1 MNQYYQN
8 ILDFQDQIKF
18 YLDCI
23 FKTYG
28 KELVLRLEEYNLL
41 QNKYN
46 CIESSTA
53 IGFILEEFIVSK
65 LEMFTHCDESTKY
78 KIDRFDGATSS
89 ESFDCFSINDNDCKF
104 LINIKTEK
112 KGSSNNG
119 IAAITQLH
127 KNYCL
132 DDPEQEKSFVLFKI
146 LYSIGEATEDS
157 EKKRAKPRHIHIDG
171 IESYCLEEVDFSKE
185 HKQDNR
191 SWSDIGTGDAENARK
206 KKNSGRL
213 MISREFKE
221 NHKVDESEIS
231 YKNTFE
237 MLQKLIEENK

>member
-8 ILDFQDQIKF
+8 IKNFKEQIKS
-18 YLDCI
+18 YLECI
-23 FKTYG
+23 FKECEKKLLFQLG
-28 KELVLRLEEYNLL
+28 DCNLL
-41 QNKYN
+41 QNKFN

-53 IGFILEEFIVSK
+53 IGYALEEFVVSK
-65 LEMFTHCDESTKY
+65 LEWFTHCDESTKY
-78 KIDRFDGATSS
+78 KIDRIDGATSGKSYDCYS
-89 ESFDCFSINDNDCKF
+89 EGVDCKF
-104 LINIKTEK
+104 LINVKTQK
-112 KGSSNNG
+112 KGVYNNA

-171 IESYCLEEVDFSKE
+171 IESYCLEEVDFSKD
-185 HKQDNR
+185 HQQDHR
-191 SWSDIGTGDAENARK
+191 SWSGGNAENAEN
-206 KKNSGRL
+206 KKNNGRL
-213 MISREFKE
+213 NISRKFRRV
-221 NHKVDESEIS
+221 HKVDESEIS